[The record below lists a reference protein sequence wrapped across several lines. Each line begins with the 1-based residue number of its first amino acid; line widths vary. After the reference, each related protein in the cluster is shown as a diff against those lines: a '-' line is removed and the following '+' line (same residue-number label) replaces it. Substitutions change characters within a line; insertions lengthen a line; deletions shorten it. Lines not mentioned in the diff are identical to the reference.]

1 MGITLRK
8 VVPLKAIPV
17 PYKGTPVDVAGKQ

>member
-1 MGITLRK
+1 LRK
-8 VVPLKAIPV
+8 AVPLKAIPV